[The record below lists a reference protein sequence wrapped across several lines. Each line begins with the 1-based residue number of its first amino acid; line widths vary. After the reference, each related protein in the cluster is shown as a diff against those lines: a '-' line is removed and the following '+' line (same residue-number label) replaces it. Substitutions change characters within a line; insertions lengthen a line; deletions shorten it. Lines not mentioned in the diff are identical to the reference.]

1 MEVDLES
8 VLVGSSVLLL
18 LLLLASSVSVLFPFF
33 FSFEVSS
40 VVLGLILVGKW
51 YRSARS
57 TISFRFN
64 NRRYLDFA
72 WMKSVERRTRRNF
85 SSFAICSLLEFR
97 LFIPIW
103 SRAAQS
109 SAPVDTSKKCVSSSS
124 ICPTE
129 SSLKCNSTV
138 PHAFHS
144 LQQSNRDN
152 SAREKDTF
160 RTVCFAS
167 KTKSSERK
175 LAVVVATELLFPA
188 SRSSPRKAYRESF
201 RERED
206 C

>member
-1 MEVDLES
+1 MCYFVGSGFTRMEVDVEG
-8 VLVGSSVLLL
+8 VLVGSSLL

-40 VVLGLILVGKW
+40 VVLGLGLIMVGKR

-64 NRRYLDFA
+64 NWQYLEFA
-72 WMKSVERRTRRNF
+72 WKKSVERRTRRNF

-103 SRAAQS
+103 NRAAQN
-109 SAPVDTSKKCVSSSS
+109 SAPVDTSKKCGSSSS

-144 LQQSNRDN
+144 LQQSNRYN

-160 RTVCFAS
+160 
-167 KTKSSERK
+167 
-175 LAVVVATELLFPA
+175 
-188 SRSSPRKAYRESF
+188 
-201 RERED
+201 
-206 C
+206 